1 MKTLGLTLA
10 AGLLLAVAAAES
22 QAQVTIGNPYNGQ
35 GITIGRNGI
44 TPSGYGYGNAYGN
57 GYRYNN
63 GYGYGNRYGY
73 SASPYSY
80 GNGGYR
86 IPGTN
91 YYSSGYQAPGVMAP
105 QQYNYGAYRG
115 YGASGYRYPMNYGR
129 AYTYP
134 GVTTFRRG
142 WRR

>member
-10 AGLLLAVAAAES
+10 TGLMLAVASSES

-35 GITIGRNGI
+35 GITIGPNGV
-44 TPSGYGYGNAYGN
+44 TPSGYGY
-57 GYRYNN
+57 NN
-63 GYGYGNRYGY
+63 GYNNGYGNRYGY
-73 SASPYSY
+73 NASPYSY

-91 YYSSGYQAPGVMAP
+91 YYSSGYQAPGVLAP
-105 QQYNYGAYRG
+105 QQYNYGTYQG
-115 YGASGYRYPMNYGR
+115 YGASGYRYPTNYGR

-134 GVTTFRRG
+134 GTTYNRG
-142 WRR
+142 VFGRVRVR

>member
-10 AGLLLAVAAAES
+10 AGLILAVAASES

-35 GITIGRNGI
+35 GITIGSNGI
-44 TPSGYGYGNAYGN
+44 TPSGYGYGNA
-57 GYRYNN
+57 
-63 GYGYGNRYGY
+63 YGNRYGY

-115 YGASGYRYPMNYGR
+115 YGASGYR
-129 AYTYP
+129 
-134 GVTTFRRG
+134 
-142 WRR
+142 